1 MYRKSYNMHNDYEDL
16 ETLIK
21 VFTFGSDDFNSC
33 DHLILQNSAW
43 RKSARISSSNFFNSE
58 KSHKVIQLEF
68 ILHLQDQV
76 M

>member
-1 MYRKSYNMHNDYEDL
+1 MYRKRYNMHNDYEDL

-43 RKSARISSSNFFNSE
+43 RKSARI
-58 KSHKVIQLEF
+58 F
-68 ILHLQDQV
+68 IIKFI
-76 M
+76 